1 MQQPDFLQ
9 AFFAALIVDKINENN
24 PDYKPFFPNNQ
35 TKSDDSSM
43 LDADSL
49 IGDDT
54 SDPMKII
61 DKYK

>member
-9 AFFAALIVDKINENN
+9 AFFAAVIVDKINENN
-24 PDYKPFFPNNQ
+24 PDYKPFFPNLQ
-35 TKSDDSSM
+35 EKPEDTSASDI
-43 LDADSL
+43 DSL

-54 SDPMKII
+54 SDPFKII